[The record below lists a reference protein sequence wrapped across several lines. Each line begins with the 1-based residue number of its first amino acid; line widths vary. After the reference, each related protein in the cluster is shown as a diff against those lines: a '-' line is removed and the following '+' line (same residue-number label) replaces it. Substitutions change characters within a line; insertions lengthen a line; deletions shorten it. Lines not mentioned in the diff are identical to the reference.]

1 MPRELVSAEQLQQ
14 ILNDELH
21 AAYED
26 YEDCQFE
33 GIMALRGTDE
43 DGCNW
48 SDPGLQCSGMPAEVC
63 AGAARAVVVKIRA
76 QYNLRLEE

>member
-1 MPRELVSAEQLQQ
+1 MSREMVSAERLQE

-21 AAYED
+21 TYED
-26 YEDCQFE
+26 YKECQFG
-33 GIMALRGTDE
+33 GIIALRETDE

-48 SDPGLQCSGMPAEVC
+48 SDPGYQCSGMPAEVC
-63 AGAARAVVVKIRA
+63 ADAVRAVVVKIRA

>member
-1 MPRELVSAEQLQQ
+1 MTRELVSAEQLQQ

-21 AAYED
+21 GYEG
-26 YEDCQFE
+26 YEDCQFG

-48 SDPGLQCSGMPAEVC
+48 SDPGFRCSGMPAEVC
-63 AGAARAVVVKIRA
+63 ADAVRTVVVKIRA

>member
-21 AAYED
+21 IYKD
-26 YEDCQFE
+26 YEDCQFT
-33 GIMALRGTDE
+33 GIMALRETDE

-48 SDPGLQCSGMPAEVC
+48 SDPGYQCSGMPAEVC
-63 AGAARAVVVKIRA
+63 ADAVRAVVVKIRA